1 MDGVVHFFQSIP
13 YDQLVIQ
20 TMNGIVT
27 GMILALVASGLTL
40 IFGIMDVVNF
50 AHGELFMLG
59 AYIGVIVVTATG
71 SFWLALILAA
81 LVVAILGAAMQIV
94 TLRPLIGRDP
104 LTTILATFGISLI
117 LQNYVLWQF
126 GPVSRKISEPITA
139 HFNLFYLEYPWY
151 RLLIAALSALII
163 GAFWLFLKYGK
174 YGIWIRATTQDRVMA
189 QAMGIPVPW
198 VYTGV
203 FAIGAGLAAA
213 SGVLFAPMAGVSHTM
228 GLDWVLKAF
237 IVVVVGGMGNLGGS
251 IAAAI
256 FISLL
261 ESLCLG
267 LGEPLAGGDRL
278 IRRADPHASVPSHRS
293 VCADTE
299 MTTAP
304 LDKMRPLSKA
314 GLSHTA
320 IYWIGFCVVMALLI
334 VAPLVLPEFWRRFL
348 TEVLIWGLLA
358 MSSDL
363 LIGYTGMIS
372 FGHSAFF
379 GLGMYGAAAA
389 LLLVSPPNLWLAI
402 LFGLIGAAIVALF
415 VAYFSTRLRDIY
427 FAITTLIF
435 SQIFYVIIFTW
446 TAVTGGENGL
456 IFTRPHFSIPF
467 IVDVRFTS
475 SIMHWFVLAVVTASY
490 LILRRVTQ
498 SPFGMVLQSIREN
511 EARTRAIGY
520 PVERYK
526 IVSVMLS
533 GLFAGLAGV
542 LYAIQNEFAAP
553 DFVYFITSGDT
564 VIFNV
569 MGGIGTLV
577 GPIVGAGLFQLLR
590 ELMSRIFG
598 DQFPYLVPLGFIFIA
613 MIIFLPQGLLG
624 FARRWLNR

>member
-71 SFWLALILAA
+71 SFWLALVLAA
-81 LVVAILGAAMQIV
+81 LVVAILGAAMQIA

-163 GAFWLFLKYGK
+163 GAFWFFLKYGK

-261 ESLCLG
+261 ESY
-267 LGEPLAGGDRL
+267 
-278 IRRADPHASVPSHRS
+278 ASIWVNPSQA
-293 VCADTE
+293 V
-299 MTTAP
+299 
-304 LDKMRPLSKA
+304 
-314 GLSHTA
+314 
-320 IYWIGFCVVMALLI
+320 I
-334 VAPLVLPEFWRRFL
+334 VSFV
-348 TEVLIWGLLA
+348 VLILTLLFRP
-358 MSSDL
+358 
-363 LIGYTGMIS
+363 TG
-372 FGHSAFF
+372 
-379 GLGMYGAAAA
+379 
-389 LLLVSPPNLWLAI
+389 
-402 LFGLIGAAIVALF
+402 LF
-415 VAYFSTRLRDIY
+415 VPT
-427 FAITTLIF
+427 
-435 SQIFYVIIFTW
+435 
-446 TAVTGGENGL
+446 
-456 IFTRPHFSIPF
+456 P
-467 IVDVRFTS
+467 
-475 SIMHWFVLAVVTASY
+475 
-490 LILRRVTQ
+490 
-498 SPFGMVLQSIREN
+498 
-511 EARTRAIGY
+511 
-520 PVERYK
+520 K
-526 IVSVMLS
+526 
-533 GLFAGLAGV
+533 
-542 LYAIQNEFAAP
+542 
-553 DFVYFITSGDT
+553 
-564 VIFNV
+564 
-569 MGGIGTLV
+569 
-577 GPIVGAGLFQLLR
+577 
-590 ELMSRIFG
+590 
-598 DQFPYLVPLGFIFIA
+598 
-613 MIIFLPQGLLG
+613 
-624 FARRWLNR
+624 